1 MIRDFWEI
9 RKRTLYDEIQGLKD
23 KVSGSSWR
31 AIDAVREIGN
41 IGAHMEKDVDVII
54 DVEPEEAGL
63 LLRLIEKPGADR
75 SREGQR
81 ETEVR
86 GWRRFRHRGE
96 PNRTPVEQFCAVLK
110 ARLRKGDPG
119 GGEPVAA
126 AAVHYVGNILTDFTI
141 VPVHT
146 NMSPGTG

>member
-63 LLRLIEKPGADR
+63 LLRLIETLTEDWYIARYEREARNQALIEAAKDKERQKSEGGAG
-75 SREGQR
+75 SG
-81 ETEVR
+81 TEVNPTER
-86 GWRRFRHRGE
+86 
-96 PNRTPVEQFCAVLK
+96 P
-110 ARLRKGDPG
+110 
-119 GGEPVAA
+119 
-126 AAVHYVGNILTDFTI
+126 
-141 VPVHT
+141 
-146 NMSPGTG
+146 